1 MAKITLASYIKS
13 IHGRIGNIIYYNVK
27 GNQYARCWSMPR
39 NPRTA
44 EQQENRKTFAN
55 AVKLW
60 QSMTPGEKDA
70 YNIMAQ
76 GKPFSGYNLFI
87 SLYMKGLNPDVNTGQ
102 RAAGIEPVTGR
113 DQFSFSAIPFKNRHN
128 AEAVV
133 MELYYAYN
141 DPVKPPG
148 RMSRAA

>member
-1 MAKITLASYIKS
+1 MAKVILKSYLKS
-13 IHGRIGNIIYYNVK
+13 IHGRVGNLIYYNVH
-27 GNQYARCWSMPR
+27 GNQYIRSYSVPY
-39 NPRTA
+39 NPRTFK
-44 EQQENRKTFAN
+44 QQKNRRAFRD
-55 AVKLW
+55 AVMEW
-60 QSMTPGEKDA
+60 QSLAPHTKDT
-70 YNIMAQ
+70 YRTMAR
-76 GKPFSGYNLFI
+76 GKPISGYNLFI